1 MTDLYESQRAMRAMR
16 RAAIQ
21 RGVIAILDV
30 GTSKIACLILR
41 FDGRDR
47 MPEGEGIGNMA
58 GQSQFRVIGAATT
71 RSRGVALG
79 ESCAMQETERAVRTA
94 VQAAQ
99 KMANVRVDHVI
110 ACLSG
115 GQPRSYGLAG
125 QVLVE
130 GDTVRE
136 ADVARVLAACDIPD
150 YGAEREVL
158 HAQPVNFALDHRSGL
173 IDPREQIGQ
182 RLACDMHMLT
192 VDTAVVQ
199 NLIYCLK
206 RCDLELAG
214 LASSAYV
221 SGIAA
226 LVEDEQELGAAC
238 IDMGGGTTGL
248 SIFMKKHMIY
258 ADTVRLGG
266 EHITSDI
273 SKGLQV
279 SMAVA
284 ERIKTFHGGVVATGM
299 DDREMIEIGGET
311 EESGEANA
319 SIAAELPTAAMLILL
334 LLVGQF
340 NSLRRPAI
348 ILSTIPLGLVGVT
361 FGLLIA
367 NSSFGFFTLLGLISL
382 SGIIIN
388 NAIVLL
394 DRIAIELREFGR
406 SQQEAI
412 LHAAQQRFRPILLTT
427 ATTVLGMTPLLWG
440 GTAMFKPM
448 AITIIFGLAFAT
460 ALTLLVVPVLYS
472 ILFRVSFR
480 N

>member
-1 MTDLYESQRAMRAMR
+1 MTEFYESQRAMRAMR

-71 RSRGVALG
+71 RSRGVELG

-130 GDTVRE
+130 GDMVRE
-136 ADVARVLAACDIPD
+136 PDVARALASCDIPD
-150 YGAEREVL
+150 YGEERDVL

-173 IDPREQIGQ
+173 IDPRGQIGQ

-192 VDTAVVQ
+192 VDTAVIQ

-248 SIFMKKHMIY
+248 SIFIKKHMIY
-258 ADTVRLGG
+258 ADAVRLGG
-266 EHITSDI
+266 EHVTNDI

-299 DDREMIEIGGET
+299 DDREMIEVGGET
-311 EESGEANA
+311 GDWEHDRRTVSR
-319 SIAAELPTAAMLILL
+319 AELI
-334 LLVGQF
+334 
-340 NSLRRPAI
+340 
-348 ILSTIPLGLVGVT
+348 
-361 FGLLIA
+361 
-367 NSSFGFFTLLGLISL
+367 
-382 SGIIIN
+382 GIIRPRVEEILEEVRERLD
-388 NAIVLL
+388 AAGFEHLPTQQIVLTGGASQMPGL
-394 DRIAIELREFGR
+394 DTLAPKILGQQVRIGRPLRVHGLP
-406 SQQEAI
+406 Q
-412 LHAAQQRFRPILLTT
+412 AAT
-427 ATTVLGMTPLLWG
+427 GS
-440 GTAMFKPM
+440 
-448 AITIIFGLAFAT
+448 AFAG
-460 ALTLLVVPVLYS
+460 AVGLS
-472 ILFRVSFR
+472 LFAAHPQDEWWDFEMPSERGAPRSLKRAVKWFKE
-480 N
+480 NW